1 MDSVNQLPVSQEEHT
16 DLTPAQNEGGEMN
29 IAAAMHNR
37 DQFKLYVSNLNNF
50 MSQKE
55 ALKLFND
62 HNIPGIKYVLS
73 EFAFL

>member
-1 MDSVNQLPVSQEEHT
+1 MDPDNQLPVIQEERT
-16 DLTPAQNEGGEMN
+16 DSTPMQNEGEETS

-55 ALKLFND
+55 ALKLFRD
-62 HNIPGIKYVLS
+62 RNIPGIK
-73 EFAFL
+73 

>member
-1 MDSVNQLPVSQEEHT
+1 MDPDNQLPVIQEERT
-16 DLTPAQNEGGEMN
+16 DSTPMQNEGGETS

-55 ALKLFND
+55 ALKLFRD
-62 HNIPGIKYVLS
+62 RNIPGIK
-73 EFAFL
+73 